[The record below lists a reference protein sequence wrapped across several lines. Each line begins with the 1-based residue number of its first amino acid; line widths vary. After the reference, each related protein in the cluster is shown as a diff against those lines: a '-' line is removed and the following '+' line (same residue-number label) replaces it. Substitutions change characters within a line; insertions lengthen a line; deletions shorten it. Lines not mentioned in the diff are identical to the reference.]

1 MWGIKMKAI
10 LNPFV
15 FSQVNLDSASLT
27 MLTSAVHKISEAGT
41 YDGTI
46 LRGPDIVGRF
56 RLAVSDSGP
65 ENCSVESRNQVNI
78 DLKSL
83 DLPVAYHIESQL
95 KNCFQVR
102 TGGYVVF
109 HLSSGAGGYAVE
121 LRKTGTE
128 KGATKIFDSR
138 KLNEND
144 HFIATPLRPGTYCVT
159 NVGTKAKA
167 ELVVAYPEIG
177 KIPKQPQ
184 ATKVECNQTAIIP
197 SEIKI
202 NPTEPLLFSFKV
214 ASRIKIELVK
224 PEDRPLIANQMK
236 NVKQSI
242 KQSSVPGSTQKP
254 IRELH
259 INV

>member
-1 MWGIKMKAI
+1 MKAI

-27 MLTSAVHKISEAGT
+27 MLTSAVHKISESGI

-46 LRGPDIVGRF
+46 QRGSDTVGRF
-56 RLAVSDSGP
+56 RLAVSDLPP
-65 ENCSVESRNQVNI
+65 EKCTVESKNQVNI

-83 DLPVAYHIESQL
+83 DLPVAEHIESQS
-95 KNCFQVR
+95 KNCYQVKV
-102 TGGYVVF
+102 GGYVVF
-109 HLSSGAGGYAVE
+109 HLSNGAGGYSVE

-128 KGATKIFDSR
+128 CKGKVIFDSR

-144 HFIATPLRPGTYCVT
+144 HFVATPLRPGTYKVI
-159 NVGTKAKA
+159 NVETKAKA

-184 ATKVECNQTAIIP
+184 ATKVECTQNAMTP
-197 SEIKI
+197 EKIKI
-202 NPTEPLLFSFKV
+202 NPTESLLFSFKSP
-214 ASRIKIELVK
+214 SRIKIELVK
-224 PEDRPLIANQMK
+224 PEDRPRVAPQK
-236 NVKQSI
+236 KEVQQPKKQSNP
-242 KQSSVPGSTQKP
+242 SAPNQKP
-254 IRELH
+254 IRNLR

>member
-1 MWGIKMKAI
+1 MKAI
-10 LNPFV
+10 INPFV

-27 MLTSAVHKISEAGT
+27 LLTSVVHKTSESGI

-46 LRGPDIVGRF
+46 QRGSNTVGRF
-56 RLAVSDSGP
+56 RLAVSDSPP
-65 ENCSVESRNQVNI
+65 EKCAGESKNQFNI

-83 DLPVAYHIESQL
+83 DLPVPDHIESQL
-95 KNCFQVR
+95 KNCFHIR

-121 LRKTGTE
+121 LRKAGTNSS
-128 KGATKIFDSR
+128 GKIVFNSR

-144 HFIATPLRPGTYCVT
+144 HFVATPLRPGTYCVI
-159 NVGTKAKA
+159 NVETKAKA

-184 ATKVECNQTAIIP
+184 ATKVECSQNGITPQKIR
-197 SEIKI
+197 I
-202 NPTEPLLFSFKV
+202 NPTESLLFSFKV

-224 PEDRPLIANQMK
+224 PEDRPKVGAQMK
-236 NVKQSI
+236 EDEQLRKQSNR
-242 KQSSVPGSTQKP
+242 SALNQKP
-254 IRELH
+254 LRHLRL
-259 INV
+259 NV